1 MYPDGFHHFLVVDKP
16 DLSGTAKFYT
26 RTQRPSKYFII
37 DFGMSR
43 RYEPGDDSP
52 LEPTILPDG
61 KTEAL
66 QNPFQVDVY
75 LAGNLVRER
84 FLDGQPMLE
93 EIQGYKGFE
102 FLRPLIND
110 MVLNEPSER
119 PKMDEVNKRF
129 QDIVKGLSS
138 WKLRSRTSYRSSTV
152 IEEVGH
158 FLSHWGRKMVFVLLR
173 TPVIPR
179 A

>member
-1 MYPDGFHHFLVVDKP
+1 M
-16 DLSGTAKFYT
+16 LSH
-26 RTQRPSKYFII
+26 
-37 DFGMSR
+37 
-43 RYEPGDDSP
+43 
-52 LEPTILPDG
+52 
-61 KTEAL
+61 
-66 QNPFQVDVY
+66 
-75 LAGNLVRER
+75 
-84 FLDGQPMLE
+84 
-93 EIQGYKGFE
+93 IQGYKGFE

-138 WKLRSRTSYRSSTV
+138 WKLRSRTSCRSSTM

-158 FLSHWGRKMVFVLLR
+158 FLSHWGRKIVFVLLR